1 MTVIAMTHE
10 TGTQGR
16 EIAARLAQ
24 RLGVDFADEHFLGQ
38 RIADRL
44 VRDKGHFPSGLD
56 QVSVLGD
63 CLRIVG
69 RGLRSCAAEE
79 IMELAA
85 YDNILMRG
93 WGAASLLADT
103 PNTFCIRLYA
113 PMRARL
119 RVIAARK
126 PAADARALQD
136 LIEQSDASLSSNL
149 EPVLGADWRTA
160 KHYHL
165 VLNTELQSV
174 DASVDRIAC
183 VIDAATRRAQRA
195 PEAMVVHGLGDQPV
209 IPLFGRE
216 MPATPCAGTGG
227 RARLDPLLARSA

>member
-38 RIADRL
+38 RIADRM
-44 VRDKGHFPSGLD
+44 VRDKGHFPAGLD

-69 RGLRSCAAEE
+69 RGLRSCATDE

-93 WGAASLLADT
+93 WGAASLLSET
-103 PNTFCIRLYA
+103 THTFRIRLYA

-119 RVIAARK
+119 RVVAARK
-126 PAADARALQD
+126 PAAEARALQD

-165 VLNTELQSV
+165 VLNTDLQSV

-183 VIDAATRRAQRA
+183 IIDAATRRARRA
-195 PEAMVVHGLGDQPV
+195 PEPVAIHGLGDQPV
-209 IPLFGRE
+209 IPVFGRE
-216 MPATPCAGTGG
+216 TPATPCAGAGG
-227 RARLDPLLARSA
+227 RIRPDPLHARSA